1 MQYKRKI
8 RKGDFV
14 LVMTGD
20 EKGKSGE
27 VIQVWPKENRLAIK
41 GVNLVK
47 RHEKKGKSEGSI
59 TTKEAP
65 INMSNVAFF
74 DQDLKIST
82 KIGFTLSEDGV
93 KVRIG
98 KKTKKILPEL
108 GF

>member
-27 VIQVWPKENRLAIK
+27 VTMVYPKENRLLVK

-47 RHEKKGKSEGSI
+47 KHQKKSKAEGAI
-59 TTKEAP
+59 ITKEAP
-65 INMSNVAFF
+65 IHISNVAFF
-74 DQDLKIST
+74 DQDAKVPT
-82 KIGFTLSEDGV
+82 KIGFTLSEDGI
-93 KVRIG
+93 KARIG
-98 KKTKKILPEL
+98 KKTKKILPE
-108 GF
+108 